1 MKYTLTL
8 LALLFSFNLFAQ
20 ELTENE
26 KFNSGGMDFWY
37 KITNAQEKDDYS
49 RYEVTVFCKNSSEGM
64 IFKAPVVSSGA
75 YVRYDKNIA
84 TFNCINATGKRLTS
98 KSAIVE
104 LRDLTVPFS
113 DIQKDCVTNKNV
125 TQLRYIKAGSILNPG
140 ETVSRSVIFI
150 TPKGEKPSISLTV
163 LL

>member
-75 YVRYDKNIA
+75 YVRYDKYIA
-84 TFNCINATGKRLTS
+84 TFNCLNATGKRLTS

-104 LRDLTVPFS
+104 LKDLTVPFS
-113 DIQKDCVTNKNV
+113 DTQKDCVTNKNV
-125 TQLRYIKAGSILNPG
+125 TQLRYIKAGSVLNPG

-150 TPKGEKPSISLTV
+150 TPKGEKPSISLTI